1 MNFKTSHHELF
12 LGKFFQQ
19 LHLFCTDQKKNE
31 QRWKRLKLMSLERTE
46 NYANKRLSKS
56 TAVLK
61 KNQSNLMCEQET
73 TSWPP

>member
-1 MNFKTSHHELF
+1 MEKTEIDESWTNRKLR
-12 LGKFFQQ
+12 QQ
-19 LHLFCTDQKKNE
+19 
-31 QRWKRLKLMSLERTE
+31 
-46 NYANKRLSKS
+46 KRLSKS